1 MGILPPLIDYMTK
14 KIIYV
19 FVIFAFYSWKSFPL
33 FEKMWTKM
41 QITHGTIFMTDLS
54 GCLNKH
60 SHCVFL
66 SIETR

>member
-14 KIIYV
+14 KSSMYLLFLLFIHGSLSH
-19 FVIFAFYSWKSFPL
+19 YSK
-33 FEKMWTKM
+33 KCGQKM

-66 SIETR
+66 STETR